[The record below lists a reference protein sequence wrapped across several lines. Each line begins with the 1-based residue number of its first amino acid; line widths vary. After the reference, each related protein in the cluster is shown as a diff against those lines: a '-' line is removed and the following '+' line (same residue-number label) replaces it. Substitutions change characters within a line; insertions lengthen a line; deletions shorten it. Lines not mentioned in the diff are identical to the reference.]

1 MVDRLENRVEN
12 RVDADL
18 SKVQTRSK
26 SYRGNLRTSIEYLS
40 VPLVKLTEKQE
51 HLCKTES

>member
-1 MVDRLENRVEN
+1 MVDRLENRVD
-12 RVDADL
+12 VDL
-18 SKVQTRSK
+18 SMVQTRSK
-26 SYRGNLRTSIEYLS
+26 SYRGKPRTSIEYLS